1 MGILILI
8 LILTSFHFYFWFS
21 VFLNKIFIFFTVFE
35 LSLLPLLILI
45 LILGSQFERLSSVY
59 YLLNFSLILGLRFL
73 LYIFN
78 FNFSFKFLDFSL
90 NFNFEFLLVLILVGI
105 VKIPTFG
112 FHMWLPKV
120 HVEAPI
126 LASIILA
133 RLILK
138 GGIILVL
145 YILNFNFK
153 FSNLLLFWV
162 FLLFCVFSSIILL
175 RQSDFKC
182 LVAYSSVLHINFC
195 FIRLLGFTFIS
206 YFGSIFIGISHAFT
220 SPLIFLC
227 VYLSY
232 NFVGTRKVLQFCS
245 FNFGKVFQII
255 LVLVY
260 IFNLGFP
267 MLGRFFSELLIFNF
281 SFNFGNLILILILIL
296 AFGLPI
302 IFTFQILIYSFKFS
316 SFNFIYFDSFVCNFY
331 NFRFLILSIFL
342 LYSVF
347 IL

>member
-1 MGILILI
+1 MG
-8 LILTSFHFYFWFS
+8 
-21 VFLNKIFIFFTVFE
+21 
-35 LSLLPLLILI
+35 
-45 LILGSQFERLSSVY
+45 
-59 YLLNFSLILGLRFL
+59 
-73 LYIFN
+73 
-78 FNFSFKFLDFSL
+78 
-90 NFNFEFLLVLILVGI
+90 
-105 VKIPTFG
+105 KIPTFG

-133 RLILK
+133 GLILK
-138 GGIILVL
+138 GRIILVL

-153 FSNLLLFWV
+153 FSNILLFWV
-162 FLLFCVFSSIILL
+162 FLLFCVFSSLILL

-195 FIRLLGFTFIS
+195 FIGLLGFSFIA

-220 SPLIFLC
+220 SPIIFLC

-232 NFVGTRKVLQFCS
+232 NFVGSRKILQFCS
-245 FNFGKVFQII
+245 FNFSKVFQII

-260 IFNLGFP
+260 IFNLRFP
-267 MLGRFFSELLIFNF
+267 MLRRFFSELLIFSF
-281 SFNFGNLILILILIL
+281 SFTFGNLVLILILIL

-302 IFTFQILIYSFKFS
+302 IFTFQVLMYTFKFS
-316 SFNFIYFDSFVCNFY
+316 SFNFNYFDSFVCNFY

-342 LYSVF
+342 TYSVF